1 MSTEML
7 TVNERLNQSIMQ
19 LKRLHNL
26 ENKKKNQQQQAKNDS
41 KFIEL
46 VHQVTQ
52 LCTTVHYAQISFSF
66 PYQPQTFLV
75 ELLNELHTTASRGVV
90 DEETIFLNTRKVK
103 PIQDQLK
110 KEWANYYPVLVGSV
124 RNTLRIIQKIDPD
137 QINRCLLAIKSAEL
151 WQNNDSDL
159 PRFQTLSEALTRSND
174 IISRLGLDQEITSF
188 LTKISTNSATL
199 NDLTDGIMAWI
210 RKENLI
216 DKIMISFK

>member
-7 TVNERLNQSIMQ
+7 TVNERLNQSITQ

-66 PYQPQTFLV
+66 PYQPQMFLV
-75 ELLNELHTTASRGVV
+75 GLLNDLHTTASRGVV
-90 DEETIFLNTRKVK
+90 DEEAIFLNTRKVK

-159 PRFQTLSEALTRSND
+159 PRLQTLSEALTRSND
-174 IISRLGLDQEITSF
+174 IISRLDLDQEITSF
-188 LTKISTNSATL
+188 LTKISTNTSTL